1 MQTEVIMAGFG
12 GQGLML
18 IGKLLAKA
26 GLDEGKEVTW
36 LPSYGPEMRG
46 GTANCTVVVSDKP
59 IGSPLIPA
67 PKGAIVMNRPSH
79 DKFAPLVR
87 PKGVLV
93 VNSSLIPDTTP
104 RSDLTV
110 FRIPANEIAMEEG
123 SGRGRLEPEISSSF
137 GGLSCDT
144 SLCTQCLSCLNEC
157 RQEAL
162 KAHEDSFVL
171 SFKPVL
177 CVQCGLCTA
186 TCPEDAL
193 SLEPG
198 LVLQETFFRRDVLL
212 EAEPARC
219 RNCGKVFGT
228 RKSLE
233 KVKAILSVRQDLDME
248 LFELCDRCRVKRFF
262 EQEGEG

>member
-67 PKGAIVMNRPSH
+67 PRGAIVMNRPSH

-123 SGRGRLEPEISSSF
+123 AGRSANLVVLGAYI
-137 GGLSCDT
+137 GLD
-144 SLCTQCLSCLNEC
+144 E
-157 RQEAL
+157 
-162 KAHEDSFVL
+162 V
-171 SFKPVL
+171 
-177 CVQCGLCTA
+177 
-186 TCPEDAL
+186 
-193 SLEPG
+193 
-198 LVLQETFFRRDVLL
+198 
-212 EAEPARC
+212 
-219 RNCGKVFGT
+219 
-228 RKSLE
+228 
-233 KVKAILSVRQDLDME
+233 VKAETMME
-248 LFELCDRCRVKRFF
+248 AIRHTFASKKKFLEVNLKTFQRGYELAKAGKSDD
-262 EQEGEG
+262 